1 MNRLNALFFAIGPFL
16 AAVPFATA
24 LLVMP
29 GFRDTFESFGAPLP
43 ALTRVLIEHP
53 SVLLALPVAVLAI
66 ALAWPKKPQRGAVS
80 LAVGASAA
88 VLGVVTLVVAAYL
101 PIWQLGA
108 AL

>member
-1 MNRLNALFFAIGPFL
+1 MSRLNALFFAIGPLF
-16 AAVPFATA
+16 AVVPFAAA

-29 GFRDTFESFGAPLP
+29 GFRDTFASFGAPLP

-53 SVLLALPVAVLAI
+53 SVLLALPVAVLGI

-80 LAVGASAA
+80 LVVGASAG
-88 VLGVVTLVVAAYL
+88 VLGVVALVVGAYL

-108 AL
+108 AI